1 MPDARLINIPGTGPL
16 FYSDQGSG
24 TRATADFINYQKNTS
39 EVFSVSSTGL
49 PDPGGAQ
56 QTRYVQYTVGDIVA
70 ASNAK
75 SWTILEVRATIT
87 IVSIFY
93 TVDTDT
99 ADGTTNGQTFLIE
112 DESSNQITSN
122 TLNAGNPGATQAV
135 WVTCGSV
142 TNGTLTADDYVT
154 FSPTVVSAGLDMS
167 GLAFY
172 ITYTMGT

>member
-1 MPDARLINIPGTGPL
+1 MPDARFVNLPGNGPII
-16 FYSDQGSG
+16 YSDQGSG
-24 TRATADFINYQKNTS
+24 TRAAQDLFNFQKNNA

-56 QTRYVQYTVGDIVA
+56 QTRYVPYTVGDIVA
-70 ASNAK
+70 ESDAK

-87 IVSIFY
+87 IISIFY
-93 TVDTDT
+93 SVDTDT

-112 DESSNQITSN
+112 DETNNQITSN

-142 TNGTLTADDYVT
+142 TSGTLTDGDYLT
-154 FSPTVVSAGLDMS
+154 FSPTKVSAGLAMS

>member
-1 MPDARLINIPGTGPL
+1 MPDARFVNLPGNGPII
-16 FYSDQGSG
+16 YSDQGSG
-24 TRATADFINYQKNTS
+24 TRAAQDLLNFQKNNS

-70 ASNAK
+70 ESDAK

-87 IVSIFY
+87 IISIFY
-93 TVDTDT
+93 TVDTNT
-99 ADGTTNGQTFLIE
+99 ADGTSNGQTFLIE
-112 DESSNQITSN
+112 DESNNAITTN
-122 TLNAGNPGATQAV
+122 TLNAGDPGATQAV
-135 WVTCGSV
+135 WVTCGTV
-142 TNGTLTADDYVT
+142 TAATLTADDYLT
-154 FSPTVVSAGLDMS
+154 FSPTKVSSGLDMS